1 MAVMRNFIAVWV
13 VLPMLRFFYW
23 PAVGSATIAEKRAL
37 MQNAPIASAIKTLE
51 IATQELQE
59 IIAHAQEN
67 ASGNYLKTREVFR
80 DLHRAARELK
90 EAGD

>member
-1 MAVMRNFIAVWV
+1 
-13 VLPMLRFFYW
+13 MLRFFYW
-23 PAVGSATIAEKRAL
+23 PAVG
-37 MQNAPIASAIKTLE
+37 P
-51 IATQELQE
+51 ATQELQE
-59 IIAHAQEN
+59 IIDHAQEN